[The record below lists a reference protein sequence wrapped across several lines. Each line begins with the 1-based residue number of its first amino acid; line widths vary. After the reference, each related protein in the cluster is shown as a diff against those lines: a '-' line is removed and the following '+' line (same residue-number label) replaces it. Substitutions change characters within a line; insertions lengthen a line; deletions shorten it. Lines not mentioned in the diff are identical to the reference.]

1 MSLKFE
7 RNKIK
12 RELKKSGKTYSF
24 LREGENEFGESTDEP
39 TQVCSIEAIYHES
52 NGYIRTQTGEAATY
66 RTKKE
71 PKLLCLYEDATSL
84 VSGDYVLIN
93 GKRYNVTGVLN
104 VQEWNIVADISLE
117 AVDNGD

>member
-1 MSLKFE
+1 MNLKFE
-7 RNKIK
+7 RSKLK
-12 RELKKSGKTYSF
+12 RELSRSGKTYSF
-24 LREGENEFGESTDEP
+24 LREDKDDFGEPTGKSTE
-39 TQVCSIEAIYHES
+39 VCSIKAIYHES

-71 PKLLCLYEDATSL
+71 PRLLCLYEDATSL

-104 VQEWNIVADISLE
+104 IQEWSIMADISLE
-117 AVDNGD
+117 VVDHGD